1 MYPYER
7 TIIALFIIENMI
19 NSIMYLYSS
28 TLYTYLIIKCNE
40 SNICYIMH
48 FVFILIDRKMTSVFA
63 RQKLR
68 AQELQIIK
76 DNIRKKLPVL
86 SKAQIRRFIIMK
98 LLDKNLVNICI
109 YYLGIVYHITKHFI

>member
-1 MYPYER
+1 
-7 TIIALFIIENMI
+7 
-19 NSIMYLYSS
+19 
-28 TLYTYLIIKCNE
+28 
-40 SNICYIMH
+40 MH
-48 FVFILIDRKMTSVFA
+48 FVYILIDRKMTSVFA

-86 SKAQIRRFIIMK
+86 SKAQIRRFILIK